1 MKKREDEPKNHQLK
15 QQHQHHQQ
23 LPLISM
29 VWILQWEFYCTYCL
43 GIWHVL
49 YRFTVL
55 NMLMARHLRKMTLN
69 QCCGRHWKRGR
80 KINRKLKQIKSR
92 KKQTITIILRLN
104 HVTPLAMFCVQR
116 THQPIYLSIHPS
128 EYSVISY
135 SHSTCNVS
143 PVFSFSSLDTFI
155 SMQLYGME
163 LFAYALVCQHGF
175 SM

>member
-1 MKKREDEPKNHQLK
+1 
-15 QQHQHHQQ
+15 
-23 LPLISM
+23 M
-29 VWILQWEFYCTYCL
+29 VWIQQWEFYCTYCL

-80 KINRKLKQIKSR
+80 KINRKLKQIKNV
-92 KKQTITIILRLN
+92 KKTITIILRLN
-104 HVTPLAMFCVQR
+104 HVTPLAMFCVQHTY
-116 THQPIYLSIHPS
+116 THTHTNPSIYLSIHPS
-128 EYSVISY
+128 VYSVISY

-143 PVFSFSSLDTFI
+143 PVFSVSSLDIFI

-175 SM
+175 SHEHVVL